1 MLKGIFDTESD
12 LRKQTAATGGGG
24 GKLMA
29 SDVKALADFNKA
41 ASDLNNASSEAAS
54 LLNTIEDLEA
64 KGKITSKGY
73 ERTAKEGIKAFFGE
87 EDDLSAMQKQWQ
99 MLIAP
104 QVMKSLPPGAASDA
118 DLAFAK
124 KPFLEANAN
133 PKLLKD
139 FLVRMRDAQ
148 SLGAEINNVKAA
160 WLQENGGQGPMRQE
174 TEIAGRLIKKGMTFL
189 DLQKQMTK
197 EFKSGGRK
205 DEMKE
210 ARVLGEPSLA
220 PRQDSLPQSDATS
233 ESESERA
240 IRILIQRGVI
250 KG

>member
-1 MLKGIFDTESD
+1 
-12 LRKQTAATGGGG
+12 
-24 GKLMA
+24 MA

-174 TEIAGRLIKKGMTFL
+174 TEKANQERNDVLRFAKANDQGIQERRSKGRNEGSQGARGAIACASPRFIASIRRYL
-189 DLQKQMTK
+189 
-197 EFKSGGRK
+197 RK
-205 DEMKE
+205 
-210 ARVLGEPSLA
+210 
-220 PRQDSLPQSDATS
+220 
-233 ESESERA
+233 
-240 IRILIQRGVI
+240 
-250 KG
+250 